1 LPYTNQN
8 YTAGVYE
15 DIIYIELKANET
27 MAIMD
32 VVTLSS
38 TAGEV
43 EKCLAT
49 ERPFGFS
56 AQTVTTDGID
66 QIALNGLITRTA
78 KVDDVIGVY
87 LNGGILKAS
96 GNAGESISIGDLL
109 YASGG
114 KLITTATANG
124 TAVAETITTPDATT
138 GLITIKALI

>member
-1 LPYTNQN
+1 MAYTNQN

-38 TAGEV
+38 TEGEV
-43 EKCLAT
+43 EKCSST
-49 ERPFGFS
+49 VRPFGFT

-78 KVDDVIGVY
+78 KVDDVVGVY

-96 GNAGESISIGDLL
+96 GNAGESISVGDLL

-114 KLITTATANG
+114 KLITTASANG
-124 TAVAETITTPDATT
+124 TAVAEAISTPDATT